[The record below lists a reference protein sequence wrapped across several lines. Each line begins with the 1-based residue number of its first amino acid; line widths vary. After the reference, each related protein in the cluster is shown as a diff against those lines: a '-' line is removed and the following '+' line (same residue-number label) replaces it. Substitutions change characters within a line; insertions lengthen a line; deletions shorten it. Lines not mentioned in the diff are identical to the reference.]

1 MKSFGQKIEH
11 IMVPSDNVNNFFGD
25 DAEFEHAGIAVR
37 SISDAVKGTKKTED
51 PIQKVKVAFMH
62 INNIKI
68 ELIEPITEKSPIT
81 NILDKGQSLYHLCFR
96 VPNIQKALET
106 ARKHDFHCIAR
117 PVPAKAFNENK
128 VAWVFSKVYGL
139 FELIEAE

>member
-1 MKSFGQKIEH
+1 
-11 IMVPSDNVNNFFGD
+11 MVPSDNVKNFFGE

-37 SISDAVKGTKKTED
+37 SISDAAKGTEGTDD
-51 PIQKVKVAFMH
+51 PIQRVKVAF
-62 INNIKI
+62 IYVNNFKI

-96 VPNIQKALET
+96 VPDIKKALEI
-106 ARKHDFHCIAR
+106 ARRHGFHCIAR
-117 PVPAKAFNENK
+117 PVPAKAFNDNK

-139 FELIEAE
+139 FELIEAECTTD